1 MRGLERRR
9 QMTALALTSDGYYLM
24 HGKKYS
30 PATIVKCLEPLLT
43 DTRREK
49 LNYVLNHRSNHCLPV
64 MEHIH
69 DVGNINAVMRS
80 AEILGFS
87 KLANIP
93 SQKFKKSSRV
103 TSGADKWVRI
113 DTYQNQKECYDD
125 LRAKG
130 YTICATALRSDA
142 ISFTQLDLSKPR
154 AFVFG
159 NEKKGVT
166 QETLDLVDECT
177 IIPTVG
183 FTESFNISV
192 AAAIVMSKI
201 RDFVNAH
208 DRKYL
213 LSEDEIIKIKARQ
226 LLLQFKYQTVIK
238 HINEEQ
244 TV

>member
-1 MRGLERRR
+1 
-9 QMTALALTSDGYYLM
+9 MTALALTRDGNYLM
-24 HGKKYS
+24 HGKQYS

-43 DTRREK
+43 ETRLSK
-49 LNYVLNHRSNHCLPV
+49 LNHVLYHRSNHCLPV

-80 AEILGFS
+80 AEILGFP

-93 SQKFKKSSRV
+93 SQKFKSSSRV
-103 TSGADKWVRI
+103 TSGADKWVTI
-113 DTYQNQKECYDD
+113 DTYQGPSECYSD
-125 LRAKG
+125 LKKKG

-142 ISFTQLDLSKPR
+142 IPFDQLDLSKPR

-166 QETLDLVDECT
+166 PETLELVDECT

-201 RDFVNAH
+201 RDFISAN

-213 LSEDEIIKIKARQ
+213 LTEDEIINIKARQ

-244 TV
+244 CV